1 MVKIRIKPKI
11 IVGVQET
18 ISERQ
23 RDTREIQEECCD
35 EIRNLRCEMET
46 MKTAMDEMRRHMN
59 EMQLQLKLQNGRH
72 SHDGRCARAY
82 SNSDSCDGLK
92 CDGDKSAA
100 SDFSEWASGLE
111 LTLHDLEAMFESSD
125 VIDWASKFI
134 VADLKQRS
142 GHPYPLCAIKGSRN
156 ELLMYDKCAWKKMT
170 DQEFASTIVNKM
182 FKKLLAVF
190 TAWKNENYN
199 RILTSEHFSTLYH
212 SNYARI
218 LSFNENA
225 SKLKTKLF
233 HML

>member
-11 IVGVQET
+11 IGVQE
-18 ISERQ
+18 RQ
-23 RDTREIQEECCD
+23 RETREIQEECCD
-35 EIRNLRCEMET
+35 EIRNLRCEMEM
-46 MKTAMDEMRRHMN
+46 MKTAMDKMRRHMN
-59 EMQLQLKLQNGRH
+59 ELQLKLQNGRH

-92 CDGDKSAA
+92 CDGDKSAG

-125 VIDWASKFI
+125 VVDWASKFI

-182 FKKLLAVF
+182 FKNLLAVF

-218 LSFNENA
+218 LSFNENV
-225 SKLKTKLF
+225 SKLKMKLF
-233 HML
+233 HVLMLSL

>member
-11 IVGVQET
+11 VAQ
-18 ISERQ
+18 ERQ
-23 RDTREIQEECCD
+23 RETREIQEECCD
-35 EIRNLRCEMET
+35 EIQNLRCEMEM

-82 SNSDSCDGLK
+82 SNSDSCDRLK

-125 VIDWASKFI
+125 VIEWASKFI
-134 VADLKQRS
+134 VADLNQRS

-233 HML
+233 HMLL

>member
-11 IVGVQET
+11 IVGVQ
-18 ISERQ
+18 ERQ

-59 EMQLQLKLQNGRH
+59 ELQLKLQNGRH

-82 SNSDSCDGLK
+82 SNSDSCNGLK

-125 VIDWASKFI
+125 VIDWASKVI

-225 SKLKTKLF
+225 SKLKMKLF